1 MWLAGPSQP
10 LTHSPRSRRPQPKP
24 TTITGAKLPTK
35 YSAVKGRGFSTF
47 EYMGPYEG
55 GDKPSPRKAGASPRG
70 EESSLPPDL
79 ANRPVFKHSA
89 LPPAPKNAGA
99 FQRFRY
105 TVDPFEN
112 FEDHKRREF
121 LGTKSQPVAGAF
133 NAGGNARDIR
143 RNMKCRGPELLRA
156 MKETLREDWP
166 SFLRVETDD
175 RGVLLAHFA
184 GEKLASERRADL
196 SSYMSRLL
204 NTHPASMEFGLQKEP
219 SCWGAVKP
227 ADNAARDGS
236 ARMREKAEN
245 VVYALR
251 PPWVPNDG
259 PQAAYKAAAAEHAQ
273 SHKPAVPAITE

>member
-156 MKETLREDWP
+156 MKETLLNVWGYR
-166 SFLRVETDD
+166 
-175 RGVLLAHFA
+175 HFR
-184 GEKLASERRADL
+184 S
-196 SSYMSRLL
+196 
-204 NTHPASMEFGLQKEP
+204 
-219 SCWGAVKP
+219 
-227 ADNAARDGS
+227 
-236 ARMREKAEN
+236 KAE
-245 VVYALR
+245 LF
-251 PPWVPNDG
+251 
-259 PQAAYKAAAAEHAQ
+259 AEAMSGEHEL
-273 SHKPAVPAITE
+273 IEF